1 MFSYI
6 VAVFAALIFLSD
18 PIARYFYPD
27 MGNSS
32 NSSSATSS
40 SSIRPL
46 SPRPRLNEDLL
57 AIDATNASDP
67 SCPEDSYISH
77 VLSRA
82 PLVVYLENFL
92 SDDERDY
99 LLETR

>member
-6 VAVFAALIFLSD
+6 VAIFAALIFLSD

-32 NSSSATSS
+32 SSSVTSS
-40 SSIRPL
+40 SNIRPL

-57 AIDATNASDP
+57 AIDAANASDP
-67 SCPEDSYISH
+67 SCPEDSYIAH
-77 VLSRA
+77 VLNRA

-92 SDDERDY
+92 SEDERDY